1 MYSISSLAY
10 ALLGLLHQHPS
21 SGYAIRKIFDT
32 TPLGHYS
39 SSPGAIYP
47 ALRRLEQQGLLRGI
61 VDRSNELRPK
71 QIYRLTRKG
80 VAAVENW
87 LRAPLTA
94 SEMDRGLDFVLLK
107 FSYMGQLEDPKLAL
121 RFLASFRKLT
131 LEAARRVKNY
141 SESVKLVMPLH
152 GRLALENGISQ
163 YRGHARWAGKA
174 MKVLE
179 ASSGK
184 RGKS

>member
-10 ALLGLLHQHPS
+10 ALLGLLHQQPS

-47 ALRRLEQQGLLRGI
+47 ALRRLEQQGLVRGI
-61 VDRSNELRPK
+61 VDRSKELRPK

-80 VAAVENW
+80 VTAVENW

-107 FSYMGQLEDPKLAL
+107 FSYMGQLEDPKLSL
-121 RFLASFRKLT
+121 RFLASFRELT

-174 MKVLE
+174 MKVIE